1 VGCDPKIKVCHLI
14 SGDLWAGAE
23 VQAHH
28 ILSTLSVAPELELAA
43 IVLNE
48 GKLAEK
54 LRNCGLPVRVIDE
67 SACGFFTILRR
78 VRKYLQ
84 DLGIDILHTHRYKE
98 NILGALLKKDG
109 TAGHLVQTIHGLHE
123 SFKGIR
129 RLKARLYGFLNDYY
143 TRKYFDWIHTVSFD
157 IRDQMKSQFDADRLV
172 TIHNAIPVSEVRPS
186 GRVSEVA
193 SELGV
198 EKGRPLVGS
207 VGRMVPVKGYD
218 RFLQAAHRILN
229 TVPEARFVL
238 TGDGPQLPELQNMA
252 VNLGIADKVTFTGFR
267 NDVLDVIDC
276 LDIFVVSSQ
285 NEGIPTV
292 VLEAMYLKKAVVA
305 ARVGGIPEIIQD
317 DVDGLLVEPD
327 NAAAL
332 AAACIRILQDPDLKR
347 RLGEASRMKVN
358 ENFNTGVQAERVLQ
372 LYREVLRQT

>member
-1 VGCDPKIKVCHLI
+1 MGRDQKIRVCHLI

-28 ILSTLSVAPELELAA
+28 ILRTLSVAPDLELAA

-48 GKLAEK
+48 GKLVEK
-54 LRNCGLPVRVIDE
+54 LRSCNVPVKVIDE
-67 SACGFFTILRR
+67 STCSFFTILRR
-78 VRKYLQ
+78 ARKYLQ

-98 NILGALLKKDG
+98 NILGALLKRDG
-109 TAGHLVQTIHGLHE
+109 TARHLVQTVHGLHE
-123 SFKGIR
+123 SFKGIKL
-129 RLKARLYGFLNDYY
+129 LKARLYSLLNAYC
-143 TRKYFDWIHTVSFD
+143 TRKYFDWIHAVSFD
-157 IRDQMKSQFDADRLV
+157 IRDQMKGQVDTDRLV
-172 TIHNAIPVSEVRPS
+172 TIHNAIPVAEVRPS

-198 EKGRPLVGS
+198 KNRRPLVGS

-238 TGDGPQLPELQNMA
+238 TGDGPQLSELQNMA
-252 VNLGIADKVTFTGFR
+252 VNLGLADKVTFTGFR
-267 NDVLDVIDC
+267 DDVLDIIAC

-292 VLEAMYLKKAVVA
+292 VLEAMFLEKAVVA
-305 ARVGGIPEIIQD
+305 ARVGGMPEIIQD
-317 DVDGLLVEPD
+317 NVDGLLVQPGDVE
-327 NAAAL
+327 AL
-332 AAACIRILQDPDLKR
+332 AAACLRILRDPGLKR
-347 RLGEASRMKVN
+347 RLGEASRMKISRD
-358 ENFNTGVQAERVLQ
+358 FNTEVQAERILQ
-372 LYREVLRQT
+372 LYREVLRQA

>member
-1 VGCDPKIKVCHLI
+1 MGCDQKIKVCHLI

-54 LRNCGLPVRVIDE
+54 LRSCGLPVKVIDE
-67 SACGFFTILRR
+67 STCGFFTILLRA
-78 VRKYLQ
+78 RKYLQ
-84 DLGIDILHTHRYKE
+84 DIEIDILHTHRYKE

-109 TAGHLVQTIHGLHE
+109 RAKHLVQTVHGLHE

-129 RLKARLYGFLNDYY
+129 LLKAKLYSFLNGYC
-143 TRKYFDWIHTVSFD
+143 TRKYFDRIHTVSFD
-157 IRDQMKSQFDADRLV
+157 IRDQMKSQVDADRLV

-198 EKGRPLVGS
+198 ENRRPLVGS

-218 RFLQAAHRILN
+218 RFLQAAHKILN

-267 NDVLDVIDC
+267 DDVLDIIDC

-317 DVDGLLVEPD
+317 NVDGLLVKPD
-327 NAAAL
+327 NAEAL
-332 AAACIRILQDPDLKR
+332 AAACIRILQDPSLKR

-358 ENFNTGVQAERVLQ
+358 EDFNTRVQAERVLQ

>member
-1 VGCDPKIKVCHLI
+1 MGRDQKIKVCHLI

-54 LRNCGLPVRVIDE
+54 LRSCGLPVKVIDE
-67 SACGFFTILRR
+67 SACSFFTILRCA
-78 VRKYLQ
+78 RKYLQ

-109 TAGHLVQTIHGLHE
+109 TAKHLVQTVHGLHE

-129 RLKARLYGFLNDYY
+129 LLKARLYSFLNDYC

-157 IRDQMKSQFDADRLV
+157 IRDQMKSQVDADRLV
-172 TIHNAIPVSEVRPS
+172 TIHNAIPVSEVEPS

-198 EKGRPLVGS
+198 ENRRPLVGS

-238 TGDGPQLPELQNMA
+238 TGDGPQLPELQNLA

-267 NDVLDVIDC
+267 DDVLDIIDC
-276 LDIFVVSSQ
+276 LDIFVVSSH

-317 DVDGLLVEPD
+317 NVDGLLVKPG
-327 NAAAL
+327 NAEAL
-332 AAACIRILQDPDLKR
+332 AAACIRILQDPGLKR

-358 ENFNTGVQAERVLQ
+358 EDFNTRVQAERVLQ